1 MPAAR
6 RPAKAAKKIEEV
18 PLEPDVQ
25 EEEQPEPI
33 APAAKSR
40 KVATP
45 DTGVVETKEQPRPER
60 PTPPASAPEGVP
72 DGIILE
78 PGDPVRIEGD
88 DDGVAIIVSRNVYRK
103 IIPFNAKR
111 PTYILLYARG
121 TQVLKSRL
129 QPVQ

>member
-6 RPAKAAKKIEEV
+6 RPKAAKKIEEV
-18 PLEPDVQ
+18 PLDPAQ
-25 EEEQPEPI
+25 ESEEQEPL

-45 DTGVVETKEQPRPER
+45 DSGAVETKEQPQPER
-60 PTPPASAPEGVP
+60 PTPPATYPEGVP

-78 PGDPVRIEGD
+78 PGAPVVIEGE
-88 DDGVAIIVSRNVYRK
+88 DDGAAIIVSRNVYRK

-129 QPVQ
+129 QPAPK